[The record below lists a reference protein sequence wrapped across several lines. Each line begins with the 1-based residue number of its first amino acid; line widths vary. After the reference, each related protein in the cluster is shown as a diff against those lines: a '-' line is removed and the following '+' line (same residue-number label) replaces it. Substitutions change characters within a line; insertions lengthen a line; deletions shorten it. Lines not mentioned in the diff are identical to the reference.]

1 MNRLVLIGNGFD
13 LAHDLKTSY
22 KDFII
27 WYLVKCFGNAGYLPE
42 RYQDKLLRIDF
53 KDFNS
58 FISAINAH
66 KPGFYHSGYT
76 KEDLI
81 YFITNHFEQKT
92 IKELLNIHALIS
104 YSDYTFETHYP
115 NNKPFNV
122 LVLSH
127 LLRCL
132 IVNCQDCN
140 WVDIENEY
148 FDQLK
153 TCKAKDGSFDKEKIR
168 QLNAEFDYLKQRLK
182 EYLIE
187 QEEQAKI
194 KVIPELLSAIGSQFD
209 ISDFEPL
216 MGYDEARESLGY
228 DKTIVPQIEHNL
240 YFLNFNYTNTVENY
254 INELNKKL
262 RFFSKVDINYIH
274 GELKNADNPI
284 IFGFGDEHDTVYKE
298 FEEHRNNELFENIKS
313 YQYLRTPN
321 YRNLLTFLNSKNY
334 QVFVMGHSCGL
345 SDRTMLKTI
354 FEHENCKSIR
364 LFHYNSDFH
373 DKAINV
379 SKHFSNKGHM
389 RKLIVDYKAV
399 DAFPQSNKEA

>member
-1 MNRLVLIGNGFD
+1 MNRLILVGNGFD
-13 LAHDLKTSY
+13 LAHGLKTSY

-27 WYLVKCFGNAGYLPE
+27 WYLVECFGNVGYSPKN
-42 RYQDKLLRIDF
+42 YKDKLLQIQF
-53 KDFNS
+53 KDLHYFAS
-58 FISAINAH
+58 YINAH
-66 KPGFYHSGYT
+66 KQDWFKIRLT
-76 KEDLI
+76 REDLI
-81 YFITNHFEQKT
+81 YFISNHFEQKT
-92 IKELLNIHALIS
+92 IKELFNISTSVLDNDS
-104 YSDYTFETHYP
+104 NFETHYSD
-115 NNKPFNV
+115 NKPFNI
-122 LVLSH
+122 LVLSN
-127 LLRCL
+127 LFRGL
-132 IVNCQDCN
+132 IINCEDCN
-140 WVDIENEY
+140 WVDIEHEY

-153 TCKAKDGSFDKEKIR
+153 ACKAKDGSFDKEKIK

-182 EYLIE
+182 EYLIQ
-187 QEEQAKI
+187 QEEQANI
-194 KVIPELLSAIGSQFD
+194 KVIPELLSAIGSQFE

-240 YFLNFNYTNTVENY
+240 YFLNFNYTNTVGNY

-262 RFFSKVDINYIH
+262 RFFSRVDINHIH
-274 GELKNADNPI
+274 GELRNADNPI

-321 YRNLLTFLNSKNY
+321 YRNLLTYLNSKNY

-364 LFHYNSDFH
+364 LFHYNGDFH

-379 SKHFSNKGHM
+379 SKHFSDKGHM
-389 RKLIVDYKAV
+389 RKLIVDYQTSDAFSQSTV
-399 DAFPQSNKEA
+399 DA